1 MLRFIFIILGLITL
15 CTALVINSDI
25 LLFIDVASLLFVT
38 VMPLFLTLGFHGPI
52 DLSKAVLSS
61 LIANKL
67 NEQSSFSY
75 QQTLST
81 LRLTTSASGVI
92 GALIGFV
99 SMLANMDD
107 PSKIGPAMA
116 VSLLT
121 ALYAVIISEL
131 LIAPMINRLKQ
142 ITSHKTIAQT
152 SLKPSV
158 ITLVSIPLIL
168 IMFALLTTFVFE
180 D

>member
-1 MLRFIFIILGLITL
+1 MLRSIFIVLGFMTL
-15 CTALVINSDI
+15 FAALEINSDI
-25 LLFIDVASLLFVT
+25 LFFIDIPSLLFVT
-38 VMPLFLTLGFHGPI
+38 VMPLFFTLGFHGPS
-52 DLSKAVLSS
+52 DLSKAVSSS
-61 LIANKL
+61 LIAKKL
-67 NEQSSFSY
+67 DEQSSFSY
-75 QQTLST
+75 QQTLSSW
-81 LRLTTSASGVI
+81 RLTTSASGVI
-92 GALIGFV
+92 GSLIGFV
-99 SMLANMDD
+99 SMLAEMDD

-142 ITSHKTIAQT
+142 STSHKTNDQT

-168 IMFALLTTFVFE
+168 IMFTLLTTFI
-180 D
+180 